1 MVSLQPGGIIHHI
14 GYPSINVPP
23 LYSASIG
30 RVRRFLSRCMSDSAV
45 GTRMRICPP
54 ANACRNDKGTSRVGS
69 PLAPL
74 LAESRF
80 KVAPQTVKHL
90 SKQWAEHLEEG
101 YRFKLQMV
109 SSPGAFS
116 GSPGQQISGLPQPV
130 ARSYGWLAGWL
141 FDRRLWD
148 RCSHATAIR
157 SGAAAAAAPGSST
170 QRGTRV
176 SREEAFDL
184 LGSLLGCLLR
194 ISSAQLASLDSVRD
208 RLIDLRWNPRLTSTG
223 QQCPVLK

>member
-1 MVSLQPGGIIHHI
+1 VNTLGLGVCVVFRSGEEAELFEASRNCRRIDWTEISARLRFSTPISRERRSVDRYELHKELFEMVTS
-14 GYPSINVPP
+14 PS
-23 LYSASIG
+23 
-30 RVRRFLSRCMSDSAV
+30 
-45 GTRMRICPP
+45 
-54 ANACRNDKGTSRVGS
+54 
-69 PLAPL
+69 
-74 LAESRF
+74 
-80 KVAPQTVKHL
+80 
-90 SKQWAEHLEEG
+90 
-101 YRFKLQMV
+101 
-109 SSPGAFS
+109 AFS

-130 ARSYGWLAGWL
+130 AHSYGWLAGWL

-170 QRGTRV
+170 QRGPRV

-184 LGSLLGCLLR
+184 LGSFLGCLLR

>member
-23 LYSASIG
+23 LHNASIG
-30 RVRRFLSRCMSDSAV
+30 RVRHFLFRCMSDSPV
-45 GTRMRICPP
+45 GTRMRIYPP
-54 ANACRNDKGTSRVGS
+54 ANACRNDKGTSRVRLSTRSSQG
-69 PLAPL
+69 
-74 LAESRF
+74 F
-80 KVAPQTVKHL
+80 KVDPQTVKHL

-101 YRFKLQMV
+101 YRFKLEMV

-116 GSPGQQISGLPQPV
+116 GSSGQQISGLPQPV
-130 ARSYGWLAGWL
+130 AHSYGWLAGWL

-184 LGSLLGCLLR
+184 LGSFLGCLLR
-194 ISSAQLASLDSVRD
+194 ISPAQLASLDSVRD